1 MLLGDKLVCYLQ
13 KKEELGP
20 VFQHWDFEAI
30 FISKVG
36 MNLIGKYLSRKVIV
50 KSGTNYFIIKGLLV
64 MLLSNMFTGFLFT
77 VLTYFQLT
85 KKRESNENSQVSSK
99 SANKVNGSKIGWK
112 NWIVFKVPCL
122 VNCNCF
128 KKTGDVEIGDL
139 KSLKPNHES
148 EIGSANGANVLA
160 NQNYQGKKLFSF
172 QSL

>member
-1 MLLGDKLVCYLQ
+1 MNNTEVLLKMLLGDKLVCYLH

-20 VFQHWDFEAI
+20 VFHHWNFEAI

-36 MNLIGKYLSRKVIV
+36 MNLIGKYLNRKVIV

-99 SANKVNGSKIGWK
+99 SAKQVRSNIGWK
-112 NWIVFKVPCL
+112 L
-122 VNCNCF
+122 
-128 KKTGDVEIGDL
+128 
-139 KSLKPNHES
+139 
-148 EIGSANGANVLA
+148 
-160 NQNYQGKKLFSF
+160 NQRNN
-172 QSL
+172 